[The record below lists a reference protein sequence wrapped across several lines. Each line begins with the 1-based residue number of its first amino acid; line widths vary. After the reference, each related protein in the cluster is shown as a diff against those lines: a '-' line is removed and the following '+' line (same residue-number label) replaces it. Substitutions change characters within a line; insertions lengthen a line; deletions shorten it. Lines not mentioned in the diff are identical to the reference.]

1 MKRGQVYFNHYHDAT
16 GREKRIPV
24 LILSRDDYN
33 HDSDF
38 VTAVRLAK
46 YNNNP
51 CAQHVF
57 IPGSMLTDTTTNIGD
72 CYALAEA
79 VSSIRKSSLEGP
91 IAEAGKAMLDMVC
104 SAVEYQI
111 GRDTV
116 NTYGVRYSAADSPQM
131 RETKPMREQEG

>member
-1 MKRGQVYFNHYHDAT
+1 M
-16 GREKRIPV
+16 
-24 LILSRDDYN
+24 
-33 HDSDF
+33 
-38 VTAVRLAK
+38 
-46 YNNNP
+46 
-51 CAQHVF
+51 
-57 IPGSMLTDTTTNIGD
+57 
-72 CYALAEA
+72 
-79 VSSIRKSSLEGP
+79 SSIRKSSLEGP